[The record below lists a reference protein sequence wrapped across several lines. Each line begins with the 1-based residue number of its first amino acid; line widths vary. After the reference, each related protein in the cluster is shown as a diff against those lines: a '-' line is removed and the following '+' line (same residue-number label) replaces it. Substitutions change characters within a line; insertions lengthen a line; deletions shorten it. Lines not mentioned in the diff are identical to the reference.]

1 MSNTALVE
9 QEKTI
14 DHQNPKT
21 PAVPKPNTNSPGN
34 LLDYRLAIQQTV
46 LRNAGD
52 KKASQDE
59 SANPS
64 SSPGATVAHNFG
76 AKNPGKIPS
85 TR

>member
-1 MSNTALVE
+1 VSNTALVE
-9 QEKTI
+9 QEETI

-34 LLDYRLAIQQTV
+34 LLDCRLAIQQTA

-52 KKASQDE
+52 KEASQDE
-59 SANPS
+59 GANPS
-64 SSPGATVAHNFG
+64 SGPGATAAHNFG
-76 AKNPGKIPS
+76 AENPGKIPS